1 MKYVISLLLLLS
13 LVGCAGSRTD
23 QRRAKV
29 LDCTKELIDMDS
41 GTKDSYEVCKDLYT
55 RSQK

>member
-1 MKYVISLLLLLS
+1 MKYLMIVLLLS
-13 LVGCAGSRTD
+13 SCAGTKLD
-23 QRRAKV
+23 QKRAKV

-55 RSQK
+55 RGNK